1 MAGFQDIVGQEQ
13 IITHWKTAIAQEKV
27 SHAYILNGPE
37 HAGKSLLADAFA
49 MALVCEHPDA
59 DKRPCGCCRSCRQA
73 AEHGHPDIIYVKREP
88 DKTRITVNVVREQ
101 ITESVALKPYSGR
114 RKVYIVEEAELMWE
128 DAQNKLLKTLEEPP
142 LYVVILLL
150 TTNAALFLATVRSRC
165 ITLHLKA
172 VPKEQIRAHLM
183 AKCGVPDYHADLC
196 AAFSQGNVGHAVRLA
211 SDPDFQSL
219 IEDTPKLI
227 EKLPGMTVSA
237 IAART
242 RQMAEQKKL
251 APEFLDLLLVLFRDI
266 LLYKSTGRE
275 DMLTMHRQPEFIM
288 RCAQRFSYTGLNE
301 ILNAIETTRRR
312 LAVNVSFELTLE
324 VLLLKIKENM
334 T

>member
-1 MAGFQDIVGQEQ
+1 MAGFQDIVGQEHL
-13 IITHWKTAIAQEKV
+13 IAHWKTAIAQEKV

-37 HAGKSLLADAFA
+37 HAGKRLLADAFA

-59 DKRPCGCCRSCRQA
+59 GKRPCGSCRSCRQA
-73 AEHGHPDIIYVKREP
+73 AAHGHPDIISVTRDP
-88 DKTRITVNVVREQ
+88 GKTRITVDVVRGQ
-101 ITESVALKPYSGR
+101 LTQSVALKPYNGR

-128 DAQNKLLKTLEEPP
+128 DAQNILLKTLEEPP

-165 ITLHLKA
+165 VTLNLKA
-172 VPKEQIRAHLM
+172 VPDTQIRAHLM
-183 AKCGVPDYHADLC
+183 ANCGVPDYHADVC
-196 AAFSQGNVGHAVRLA
+196 TAFAQGNVGRAVLLS
-211 SDPDFQSL
+211 SDPEFQTL

-242 RQMAEQKKL
+242 RQMADQKER
-251 APEFLDLLLVLFRDI
+251 APEFLELLLLLFRDI
-266 LLYKSTGRE
+266 LLYKSTGRT
-275 DMLTMHRQPEFIM
+275 DMLAMHRQEEFIA
-288 RCAQRFSYTGLNE
+288 RCAQQFSYNGLNE

-312 LAVNVSFELTLE
+312 LAVNVSFELSLE
-324 VLLLKIKENM
+324 LLLLKIRENM